1 MTDVPTDDVHGS
13 VGMAISR
20 ISIRLQELLREEL
33 ARDGLLRDVQ
43 PGVGPI
49 LFALYQRDAQ
59 RVSEV
64 ADALGIA
71 RSTMTT
77 IVTRLE
83 GRGLVKVEPDPDDG
97 RAKRLVLTAKAR
109 RLRPRLQAVAGRVER
124 VLCVGVGERRSAL
137 EALGRIESRLSA
149 DRGAVRPSGRRSR
162 TTARP

>member
-1 MTDVPTDDVHGS
+1 VTDVPTEDVHGS

-20 ISIRLQELLREEL
+20 ISIRLQELLRTEL
-33 ARDGLLRDVQ
+33 QRDGLLRDVQ

-77 IVTRLE
+77 IVSRLQR
-83 GRGLVKVEPDPDDG
+83 RGMVKVEPDPDDG
-97 RAKRLVLTAKAR
+97 RAKRLLLTAKAR
-109 RLRPRLQAVAGRVER
+109 RLRPRLQAVAGRVEV
-124 VLCVGVGERRSAL
+124 VLCADARERRAVL
-137 EALGRIESRLSA
+137 DALGRIESHLTEARE
-149 DRGAVRPSGRRSR
+149 RVRPPRRGS
-162 TTARP
+162 

>member
-1 MTDVPTDDVHGS
+1 MTDVPTEDVHGS

-109 RLRPRLQAVAGRVER
+109 RLRPRLQAVARVER

-149 DRGAVRPSGRRSR
+149 VRGAVRPSGRRSR